1 MNIPRVGSKAFEVLE
16 CFVDQPVMEVEHAIK
31 VMKHLCWRDARS
43 DATRLLRD
51 AVAKNYLVLAFGKYR
66 LHEAIKAAVIQ
77 QVQAKREA
85 KKATLVQPAYRNI
98 WSPTMEGY
106 TASLYRNKRGYEGRY
121 K

>member
-1 MNIPRVGSKAFEVLE
+1 MNIPRVGSKSFAVLE

-66 LHEAIKAAVIQ
+66 LNDAIKAAVIQ
-77 QVQAKREA
+77 VVEAKREA
-85 KKATLVQPAYRNI
+85 NKKTLVQPAYRNI
-98 WSPTMEGY
+98 WSQEMQGY
-106 TASLYRNKRGYEGRY
+106 TASLYRNKRGYEGKY